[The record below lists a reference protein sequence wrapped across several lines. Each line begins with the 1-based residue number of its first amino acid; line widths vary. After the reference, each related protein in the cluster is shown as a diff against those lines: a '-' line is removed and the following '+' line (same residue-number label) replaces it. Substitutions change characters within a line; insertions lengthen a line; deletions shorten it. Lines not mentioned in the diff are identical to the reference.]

1 MIFTPED
8 YWKYKNLLPIEDD
21 NVKNN
26 DKINGDTYHYHDK
39 IFKEILSNEEE
50 ILLLIRKY
58 LGYDKSKEI
67 EKDDLEKYDKEF
79 ITKKFRKREADLL
92 YKIKEKEIFILIEH
106 QSTVDK
112 NMAERVTT
120 MCLEIIESRNIKRG
134 IKNEYPL
141 IVPIVLYTGT
151 KKWNSAFTITEKQ
164 TEMYGFPIQE
174 YPRYN
179 LIDVNEYK
187 KEQLIQEDSRIS
199 KAMLFEKVK
208 TKEEIKE
215 IFTKLLKRGLTEK
228 EKQYLIIILT
238 YSNFIK
244 RKFTQEEIEGYK
256 KVLERGGVE
265 MTRAERFFEEILD
278 DKFSEIERKATKS
291 GMEKGMQR
299 GMQKGMEKG
308 IQKGMQKGIKQA
320 VIGMINIKMKD
331 TDIKRA
337 TNISEQELQKIKK
350 EVMI

>member
-58 LGYDKSKEI
+58 LGYDKGKEI

-265 MTRAERFFEEILD
+265 MTRAERFFEEILN

-291 GMEKGMQR
+291 GMEK

>member
-299 GMQKGMEKG
+299 GMEKG
-308 IQKGMQKGIKQA
+308 IQKGMEKGIKQA

>member
-291 GMEKGMQR
+291 GGIDVCVLGQD
-299 GMQKGMEKG
+299 MEKG
-308 IQKGMQKGIKQA
+308 IQKGMEKGIKQA